1 MKFMFGRFSKK
12 KKTDQQTNEKLDG
25 FAYVI
30 GDIHGCFDEL
40 VELLKLIEQDAALQS
55 SGPKYVVFLGDL
67 MDRGPKSKE
76 VIDYL
81 LNYKPDFAK
90 PVYLMGNHEEVFL
103 KVLSGS
109 LGALESWFEFGG
121 RACVRSYGVK
131 NLGEILTS
139 PESLLFRIQEKV
151 PQSHIDFIESFQETF
166 QFGPYLCVHAGI
178 KPRVPIEKQTA
189 KDLRWIRK
197 EFIKYTK
204 PHPFIIV
211 HGHTIVETAQ
221 VLPNRIPIDT
231 GTYEGGPLTAVRL
244 GGDGAHFIQTVPKA

>member
-1 MKFMFGRFSKK
+1 MFGRFSKK
-12 KKTDQQTNEKLDG
+12 KKTEKATDEKLDG

-40 VELLKLIEQDAALQS
+40 VELLDLIKQDAALQP

-76 VIDYL
+76 VIEHL
-81 LNYKPDFAK
+81 LSYKSDFAT
-90 PVYLMGNHEEVFL
+90 PVFLMGNHEEVFL

-109 LGALESWFEFGG
+109 QGALASWFEFGG
-121 RACVRSYGVK
+121 RSCVRSYGVE
-131 NLGEILTS
+131 NLGEILIN
-139 PESLLFRIQEKV
+139 PENVLFRIQEKV
-151 PQSHIDFIESFQETF
+151 
-166 QFGPYLCVHAGI
+166 
-178 KPRVPIEKQTA
+178 RVPIEKQTT
-189 KDLRWIRK
+189 KDLRWIRN

-221 VLPNRIPIDT
+221 VLSNRIPVDT

-244 GGDGAHFIQTVPKA
+244 GADGAHFIQTASKA